1 MLKEKKVNTMP
12 HDLRRTRKYR
22 GSRYCGWGQVGQHRK
37 SGSRGGKGFA
47 GGHKHFWIQTVKY
60 NPNRFRRIGFVPPS
74 MLEPMLATINV
85 GELEDLAGKIL
96 GLELVKDGTEFNLSE
111 LGIGKLLGRGIVR
124 TALKIRVDFAS
135 AIAKSKLEKVGG
147 SIVE

>member
-1 MLKEKKVNTMP
+1 MP
-12 HDLRRTRKYR
+12 HDLRRTRRYR

-60 NPNRFRRIGFVPPS
+60 NPNRYRRIGFVPPS
-74 MLEPMLATINV
+74 SLELKPATINV
-85 GELEDLAGKIL
+85 GDLEALAVKIL
-96 GLELVKDGTEFNLSE
+96 GVEAAKGGVELDLGEV
-111 LGIGKLLGRGIVR
+111 GIGKLLGRGNISTSYKVR
-124 TALKIRVDFAS
+124 VESAS
-135 AIAKSKLEKVGG
+135 AGAKSKLEEAGG

>member
-1 MLKEKKVNTMP
+1 MP
-12 HDLRRTRKYR
+12 HDLRRTRRYR

-74 MLEPMLATINV
+74 SLEAMPATVNV
-85 GELEDLAGKIL
+85 GELEALAVKVLGSGNVVNGAELDL
-96 GLELVKDGTEFNLSE
+96 TEI
-111 LGIGKLLGRGIVR
+111 GVGKLLGRGSISTGLKVR
-124 TALKIRVDFAS
+124 VESVS
-135 AIAKSKLEKVGG
+135 AGAKTKLEEAGG

>member
-1 MLKEKKVNTMP
+1 MP

-60 NPNRFRRIGFVPPS
+60 NPNRYRRIGFVPPS
-74 MLEPMLATINV
+74 SLELKPATINV
-85 GELEDLAGKIL
+85 GDLEALAVKIL
-96 GLELVKDGTEFNLSE
+96 GVEAAKSGAELDLGEV
-111 LGIGKLLGRGIVR
+111 GIGKLLGKGSISTSFKVR
-124 TALKIRVDFAS
+124 VESAS
-135 AIAKSKLEKVGG
+135 AGAKSKLEEAGG

>member
-1 MLKEKKVNTMP
+1 MP

-60 NPNRFRRIGFVPPS
+60 NPLRFRRIGFKPPS
-74 MLEPMLATINV
+74 VLEPMPATINV
-85 GELEDLAGKIL
+85 GELEDLALKLLGKEKL
-96 GLELVKDGTEFNLSE
+96 TGETELDLTEI
-111 LGIGKLLGRGIVR
+111 GIAKLLGRGSVSKAFKVKVR
-124 TALKIRVDFAS
+124 SISTNAKNKIEGA
-135 AIAKSKLEKVGG
+135 GG

>member
-1 MLKEKKVNTMP
+1 MP

-37 SGSRGGKGFA
+37 SGSRGGKGYA

-74 MLEPMLATINV
+74 ALKLMPATINV
-85 GELEDLAGKIL
+85 GELEELALKLLGAEAVKNGAELDL
-96 GLELVKDGTEFNLSE
+96 TN
-111 LGIGKLLGRGIVR
+111 IGVEKLLGRGSIS
-124 TALKIRVDFAS
+124 TALKVRVELTSAS
-135 AIAKSKLEKVGG
+135 AKSKLEEAGG

>member
-1 MLKEKKVNTMP
+1 MP

-37 SGSRGGKGFA
+37 SGSRGGKGYA

-60 NPNRFRRIGFVPPS
+60 NPNRYRRIGFVPPS
-74 MLEPMLATINV
+74 SLKSLPATINV
-85 GELEDLAGKIL
+85 GELENLALKLMGAEAAKSGAELDL
-96 GLELVKDGTEFNLSE
+96 TEI
-111 LGIGKLLGRGIVR
+111 GVGKLLGRGSIS
-124 TALKIRVDFAS
+124 TALKIRVESAS
-135 AIAKSKLEKVGG
+135 ASAKSKLEEAGG

>member
-1 MLKEKKVNTMP
+1 MP
-12 HDLRRTRKYR
+12 HDLRRTRRYR

-74 MLEPMLATINV
+74 SLETMPATVNV
-85 GELEDLAGKIL
+85 GELEALAAKVLGTGNVVNGAELDL
-96 GLELVKDGTEFNLSE
+96 TEI
-111 LGIGKLLGRGIVR
+111 GVGKLLGRGSISTGLKVR
-124 TALKIRVDFAS
+124 VESAS
-135 AIAKSKLEKVGG
+135 AGAKTKLEEAGG

>member
-1 MLKEKKVNTMP
+1 MP

-60 NPNRFRRIGFVPPS
+60 NPLRYRRIGFVPPS
-74 MLEPMLATINV
+74 LLKPVPAIINV
-85 GELEDLAGKIL
+85 GELEDLAVKVL
-96 GLELVKDGTEFNLSE
+96 GAEAVKDGAELDLTEI
-111 LGIGKLLGRGIVR
+111 GVGKLLGRGALT
-124 TALKIRVDFAS
+124 TALKVRVES
-135 AIAKSKLEKVGG
+135 VSTGAKSKLEKAGG

>member
-1 MLKEKKVNTMP
+1 MP

-60 NPNRFRRIGFVPPS
+60 NPNRYRRIGFVPPS
-74 MLEPMLATINV
+74 SLEALPATINIGDLMEIAV
-85 GELEDLAGKIL
+85 KLLGAEAIKNGAEL
-96 GLELVKDGTEFNLSE
+96 NLTKV
-111 LGIGKLLGRGIVR
+111 GIGKLLGRGSIS
-124 TALKIRVDFAS
+124 TPFKIRVESAS
-135 AIAKSKLEKVGG
+135 ARAKSKLEEAGG

>member
-1 MLKEKKVNTMP
+1 MNNMP

-37 SGSRGGKGFA
+37 SGSRGGKGYA

-60 NPNRFRRIGFVPPS
+60 NPNRYRRIGFVPPS
-74 MLEPMLATINV
+74 SLRSLPATINV
-85 GELEDLAGKIL
+85 GELEDLAVKLMGAEAVK
-96 GLELVKDGTEFNLSE
+96 GGAELDLTEV
-111 LGIGKLLGRGIVR
+111 GVGKLLGRGSIS
-124 TALKIRVDFAS
+124 TALKIRVDSAS
-135 AIAKSKLEKVGG
+135 ASAKSKLEEAGG

>member
-1 MLKEKKVNTMP
+1 MP
-12 HDLRRTRKYR
+12 HDLRRTRRYR

-60 NPNRFRRIGFVPPS
+60 NPNRYRRIGFVPPS
-74 MLEPMLATINV
+74 SLELKPATINV
-85 GELEDLAGKIL
+85 GDLEALAVKIL
-96 GLELVKDGTEFNLSE
+96 GVEAAKGGAELDLGEV
-111 LGIGKLLGRGIVR
+111 GIGKLLGRGSISTGYKVR
-124 TALKIRVDFAS
+124 VESAS
-135 AIAKSKLEKVGG
+135 AGAKSKLEEAGG

>member
-1 MLKEKKVNTMP
+1 MP

-60 NPNRFRRIGFVPPS
+60 NPNRYRRIGFVPPS
-74 MLEPMLATINV
+74 SLELKPATINV
-85 GELEDLAGKIL
+85 GDLEALAVKIL
-96 GLELVKDGTEFNLSE
+96 GVEAMKSGAELDLGEV
-111 LGIGKLLGRGIVR
+111 GIGKLLGKGSISTSFKVR
-124 TALKIRVDFAS
+124 VKSAS
-135 AIAKSKLEKVGG
+135 AGAKSKLEEAGG

>member
-1 MLKEKKVNTMP
+1 MP
-12 HDLRRTRKYR
+12 TDLRRTRRYR

-47 GGHKHFWIQTVKY
+47 GGHKHFWIQTVKF

-74 MLEPMLATINV
+74 SLEPMPATVNV
-85 GELEDLAGKIL
+85 GELEALAEKVLGAGNVVTGAELDL
-96 GLELVKDGTEFNLSE
+96 TEM
-111 LGIGKLLGRGIVR
+111 GVGKLLGRGSI
-124 TALKIRVDFAS
+124 TTGLKVRVDSAS
-135 AIAKSKLEKVGG
+135 AGAKTKLEEAGG

>member
-1 MLKEKKVNTMP
+1 MP

-37 SGSRGGKGFA
+37 SGSRGGKGYA

-60 NPNRFRRIGFVPPS
+60 NPNRYRRIGFVPPS
-74 MLEPMLATINV
+74 SLRSLPATINV
-85 GELEDLAGKIL
+85 GELEDLAVKLMGAEAMKS
-96 GLELVKDGTEFNLSE
+96 GAELDLTEV
-111 LGIGKLLGRGIVR
+111 GVGKLLGRGSIS
-124 TALKIRVDFAS
+124 TALKIRVDSAS
-135 AIAKSKLEKVGG
+135 ASAKSKLEEAGG

>member
-1 MLKEKKVNTMP
+1 MP

-37 SGSRGGKGFA
+37 SGSRGGKGYA

-60 NPNRFRRIGFVPPS
+60 NPNRYRRIGFVPPS
-74 MLEPMLATINV
+74 SLRSLPATINV
-85 GELEDLAGKIL
+85 GELEDLA
-96 GLELVKDGTEFNLSE
+96 VKLMGTEAMKSGAE
-111 LGIGKLLGRGIVR
+111 LDLTEVGVGKLLGRGSIS
-124 TALKIRVDFAS
+124 TALKIRVDSAS
-135 AIAKSKLEKVGG
+135 ASAKSKLEEAGG

>member
-1 MLKEKKVNTMP
+1 MP
-12 HDLRRTRKYR
+12 HDLRRTRRYR

-60 NPNRFRRIGFVPPS
+60 NPNRYRRIGFVPPS
-74 MLEPMLATINV
+74 SLEVMPATINV
-85 GELEDLAGKIL
+85 GELEALAVKIL
-96 GLELVKDGTEFNLSE
+96 GVDSVKSGAELDLSVV
-111 LGIGKLLGRGIVR
+111 GIGKLLGRGSIS
-124 TALKIRVDFAS
+124 TAFKIRVESVS
-135 AIAKSKLEKVGG
+135 AGAKTKLEEAGG

>member
-1 MLKEKKVNTMP
+1 MVNYMP

-60 NPNRFRRIGFVPPS
+60 NPLRFRRIGFKPPS
-74 MLEPMLATINV
+74 VFVKLPSTINI
-85 GELEDLAGKIL
+85 GELKEYLIKTIGEDSIKEANEIDL
-96 GLELVKDGTEFNLSE
+96 NE
-111 LGIGKLLGRGIVR
+111 LGINKVLGRGDIDI
-124 TALKIRVDFAS
+124 ALKI
-135 AIAKSKLEKVGG
+135 KVG
-147 SIVE
+147 SISKSAKTKIEEAGCSLIE

>member
-1 MLKEKKVNTMP
+1 MP

-74 MLEPMLATINV
+74 ALKPLPATINV
-85 GELEDLAGKIL
+85 GELEDLVVKIL
-96 GLELVKDGTEFNLSE
+96 GTEAVNNGTELDLTE
-111 LGIGKLLGRGIVR
+111 VGIGKLLGRGSIS
-124 TALKIRVDFAS
+124 TALKIRVES
-135 AIAKSKLEKVGG
+135 VSTNAKSKLEEAGG

>member
-1 MLKEKKVNTMP
+1 MVNEMP
-12 HDLRRTRKYR
+12 HDLRRTRRYR

-60 NPNRFRRIGFVPPS
+60 NPNRYRRIGFVPPS
-74 MLEPMLATINV
+74 VLEPLPSTVNI
-85 GELEDLAGKIL
+85 GELEDLAA
-96 GLELVKDGTEFNLSE
+96 
-111 LGIGKLLGRGIVR
+111 KLLGPDG
-124 TALKIRVDFAS
+124 LKSGAELDLKQLGVDKLLGKGKIATGLKVHVAS
-135 AIAKSKLEKVGG
+135 ASSGAKAKLEAAGG

>member
-1 MLKEKKVNTMP
+1 MP
-12 HDLRRTRKYR
+12 HDLRRTRRYR

-60 NPNRFRRIGFVPPS
+60 NPNRYRRIGFVPPS
-74 MLEPMLATINV
+74 VLEPLPDTINV
-85 GELEDLAGKIL
+85 GELEDIAVKVL
-96 GLELVKDGTEFNLSE
+96 GPEAMKGGAELDLKE
-111 LGIGKLLGRGIVR
+111 LGVDKLLGRGKIATGLKVR
-124 TALKIRVDFAS
+124 VAS
-135 AIAKSKLEKVGG
+135 ASSGAKAKLEAAGG

>member
-1 MLKEKKVNTMP
+1 MP

-47 GGHKHFWIQTVKY
+47 GGHKHFWIQTVKF
-60 NPNRFRRIGFVPPS
+60 NPNRYRRIGFVPPS
-74 MLEPMLATINV
+74 VLEPMPDIINV
-85 GELEDLAGKIL
+85 GELEDVAVKVL
-96 GLELVKDGTEFNLSE
+96 GPDALKGGAELDLTEI
-111 LGIGKLLGRGIVR
+111 GVGKLLGRGKISTSLKVR
-124 TALKIRVDFAS
+124 VGSVSSGAKAKIEEA
-135 AIAKSKLEKVGG
+135 GG

>member
-1 MLKEKKVNTMP
+1 MP
-12 HDLRRTRKYR
+12 HDLRRTRRYR

-60 NPNRFRRIGFVPPS
+60 NPNRYRRIGFVPPS
-74 MLEPMLATINV
+74 SLELKPATINV
-85 GELEDLAGKIL
+85 GDLEALAVKIL
-96 GLELVKDGTEFNLSE
+96 GVEAVKGGAELNLGE
-111 LGIGKLLGRGIVR
+111 VGIGKLLGRGNISIGFKV
-124 TALKIRVDFAS
+124 RVDSAS
-135 AIAKSKLEKVGG
+135 TGAKSKLEEAGG

>member
-1 MLKEKKVNTMP
+1 MP
-12 HDLRRTRKYR
+12 HDLRRTRRYR

-47 GGHKHFWIQTVKY
+47 GGHKHFWIQTVKF

-74 MLEPMLATINV
+74 SLEAMPATVNI
-85 GELEDLAGKIL
+85 GELEALAVKVLGVGNVINGAELDL
-96 GLELVKDGTEFNLSE
+96 TEV
-111 LGIGKLLGRGIVR
+111 GVGKLLGRGRISTGLKVR
-124 TALKIRVDFAS
+124 VESAS
-135 AIAKSKLEKVGG
+135 AGAKTKLEEAGG